1 MCKQVIPIEE
11 SFSPE
16 ENAMFKKSMAW
27 FFNNGIHKKLRA
39 LNNNYPLYLDQVVDV
54 FAAKE
59 RFTKV
64 GRNDPCPCG
73 SYNKFKKCHRR
84 N

>member
-1 MCKQVIPIEE
+1 MDNQVIPIEE

-16 ENAMFKKSMAW
+16 ENEMFKKSMAW
-27 FFNNGIHKKLRA
+27 FFSDGIHKKLRA
-39 LNNNYPLYLDQVVDV
+39 LNNNDPLYLDQVVDA
-54 FAAKE
+54 FAAKKKL
-59 RFTKV
+59 TKV

-73 SYNKFKKCHRR
+73 SNNKFKKCHGR